1 MKRKILYI
9 ASIIVIA
16 VPWLFLLEIL
26 PVPYSR
32 ITAAVEVTIEG
43 VMFAALFSVVILL
56 RKELKRQKTAAAW
69 EKGQGTEGAETS
81 GQAESGQA
89 GSGQAGSRKNGGG
102 RVSRAMGRL
111 LFVLASITMFLIG
124 LILVL
129 IAVSYSV

>member
-9 ASIIVIA
+9 VSIIVIA

-32 ITAAVEVTIEG
+32 ITTAVEVTIEG

-56 RKELKRQKTAAAW
+56 RKELKRQKTAAAR
-69 EKGQGTEGAETS
+69 EKGQSTEGAGTN
-81 GQAESGQA
+81 GQAESGQD
-89 GSGQAGSRKNGGG
+89 GSQKNGGG

-129 IAVSYSV
+129 IAISYSV